1 MLFDMKS
8 LKLLALSIAMIINII
23 YTFKALRTS
32 EDEKSSKNV
41 YALIVVDIQN
51 CFITG
56 TLALSN
62 SPAHQNGAEVIPI
75 INHLIQTVPFDFIV
89 YTQDWHPPNHISF
102 FENLKARR
110 KYLKSGKKREIKM
123 FDEVT
128 YTGPKVKTKQIL
140 WPSHCIRGTEDAALH
155 KHLYISPAK
164 SKVIRIRKGTNPDI
178 DSYSA
183 FMDNERAKKTKLDDK
198 LRERNVTHVF
208 IAGLATD
215 YCVATSALDAFNLK
229 YETSIIEDA
238 CRGVDMKTIKSKLDH
253 LKKLGVKVIQANQV
267 KGIIA
272 SANCDDIDKTCH

>member
-1 MLFDMKS
+1 
-8 LKLLALSIAMIINII
+8 
-23 YTFKALRTS
+23 
-32 EDEKSSKNV
+32 EKSSKNV